1 MLHTSRPEIKATSA
15 ATIAHHPPGITPQG
29 SGGSFFQIPQGYK
42 DHIAE
47 FTQAFPDAHIVL
59 CGYDGKRKAAYPGWR
74 TPAPHSAACRH
85 AGSALVGL
93 IPASIGLTVVDV
105 DQGNPLALALGLMPE
120 YITLSGTPGRGH
132 LWFED
137 DQSRGNWDWEYTAK
151 DSATFSGEIRG
162 GNGYICL
169 WEPWVIYEA
178 IRFPLLTD
186 LSRTFGEVE
195 TWLKPKV
202 VDLPPARA
210 PSPGPHRPSHALERA
225 ITIITDIPPDS
236 YDTWITVGQCL
247 EGSARKGDF
256 PNDSAFTLWRNW
268 SARSPD
274 KFPGERA
281 MWNKWASFKGGTART
296 LGSLVAGRTA

>member
-1 MLHTSRPEIKATSA
+1 MLHTSRPESRLPQQPQSPTTRQESRPRA
-15 ATIAHHPPGITPQG
+15 AA
-29 SGGSFFQIPQGYK
+29 FFQIPQGYK

-151 DSATFSGEIRG
+151 DGATFSGEIRG

-169 WEPWVIYEA
+169 WEPWVISEA

-195 TWLKPKV
+195 TWLETQGGGPSASPERRHL
-202 VDLPPARA
+202 DHTDPPTPWKGQS
-210 PSPGPHRPSHALERA
+210 PSSPTYRRTVTTPG
-225 ITIITDIPPDS
+225 
-236 YDTWITVGQCL
+236 
-247 EGSARKGDF
+247 
-256 PNDSAFTLWRNW
+256 
-268 SARSPD
+268 
-274 KFPGERA
+274 
-281 MWNKWASFKGGTART
+281 
-296 LGSLVAGRTA
+296 